1 MDDTTEISD
10 VRSGE
15 GFLSLSGR
23 VAERRGK
30 NKSAEYSEI
39 LIFLLQTHTYNVHL
53 LAPFIKMKHNSQY
66 ITKTEDIVK
75 V

>member
-23 VAERRGK
+23 VAERRRK

-39 LIFLLQTHTYNVHL
+39 LTFLLQTHTYNVL
-53 LAPFIKMKHNSQY
+53 TCSFY
-66 ITKTEDIVK
+66 
-75 V
+75 